1 MPKTHKS
8 ILKRMRFTK
17 TGKIMRLGSG
27 VNHFQAKKSRVSQLK
42 NKQQREV
49 AHASQ
54 DAIRAYLYK

>member
-27 VNHFQAKKSRVSQLK
+27 VNHFQVKKSRSSQLK
-42 NKQQREV
+42 NKRQREV
-49 AHASQ
+49 PHVNKN
-54 DAIRAYLYK
+54 AIKAYLYK